1 MLSKCVNVQ
10 MCECANG
17 RLKLQRLGMS
27 FMTFNHLHIFLFA
40 HFPICTLTK
49 FPWFYS
55 SRHCGPAKAHYAKER
70 FAKDA
75 TAHFACA

>member
-40 HFPICTLTK
+40 HLHIFP
-49 FPWFYS
+49 F
-55 SRHCGPAKAHYAKER
+55 AH
-70 FAKDA
+70 
-75 TAHFACA
+75 